1 MKRKGNYVS
10 GSFSQR
16 KCEFFTAESGLI
28 SSKAL
33 CLACTGD
40 GTVYIGTDCGL
51 SYTKADGSF
60 GSFACPPV
68 ESIFAAK
75 DGRVFFSCG
84 KTLYI
89 VENGSISEMQSFE
102 DEIVDI
108 SGEDRVFLMTPP
120 MLYVL
125 DGGEFV
131 PYLDTRESIGCA
143 SSLSTAPCPNSKST
157 AFRSIKSWASFGS
170 ARTRALISMTTAAAG
185 TATTR

>member
-10 GSFSQR
+10 GSFPQR

-102 DEIVDI
+102 DEIVGI

-131 PYLDTRESIGCA
+131 PYLDTEMPAKGLSCGCG
-143 SSLSTAPCPNSKST
+143 
-157 AFRSIKSWASFGS
+157 RIVSFS
-170 ARTRALISMTTAAAG
+170 
-185 TATTR
+185 